1 MVDCFKQWIKI
12 AAMMFSHSSAI
23 KLSMSAGGGCRVQP
37 HHSCDQDVVSGPGR
51 GEGRRVGPPAQS
63 RQPGHQ
69 GPLASPT
76 ADHRTLA
83 ARLQAE
89 AAKGADSRGNNRAP
103 SVVQVQ
109 KTLSRGLS
117 TATARGGAR
126 VFVAEVLAVT
136 AATADPGEI
145 ESQEITVPG

>member
-1 MVDCFKQWIKI
+1 MQTESMVDCDKRWIKI
-12 AAMMFSHSSAI
+12 VAMIFSHFSAI

-37 HHSCDQDVVSGPGR
+37 HHSRDQDVVSGPGR

-69 GPLASPT
+69 GPRASPT

-83 ARLQAE
+83 ERLRAE
-89 AAKGADSRGNNRAP
+89 AAKGADSRGKNRAP
-103 SVVQVQ
+103 SAVQVQ
-109 KTLSRGLS
+109 KALSRELS

-126 VFVAEVLAVT
+126 VFVAGVLAVT
-136 AATADPGEI
+136 AGTADPREI
-145 ESQEITVPG
+145 E